1 MYLVNFSVEVHEEDE
16 GDDAEDDEAA
26 PVEVGRVDGVR
37 AEVGGQRAD
46 HRVVHRLV
54 GRGVQGVLVLH
65 LGLEKPEKVG
75 IICLVKPSLG
85 IEPVMWMSSTGVQS
99 KVTA

>member
-1 MYLVNFSVEVHEEDE
+1 MTLAHVCAGSRQTYLVNFSVEVHEEHE

-65 LGLEKPEKVG
+65 LGLEKPEKA
-75 IICLVKPSLG
+75 KS
-85 IEPVMWMSSTGVQS
+85 WN
-99 KVTA
+99 